1 MSTTTGIHQPHYL
14 PWLRYFEKI
23 ARSDAF
29 VVLDNIQF
37 NKNGWQNRNKVKSSS
52 GAVLLTVPVYER
64 YQQPL
69 HEVHINNNVSWRR
82 KHWLTIE
89 QAYRK
94 APFFNEYAAFLYE
107 TYEKEWDF
115 LNELNRHMLEYFARA
130 LGIRTRM
137 YYASELNVP
146 GEATERLVNLVR
158 AAGGNVYYSGAF
170 ALDAYLDV
178 DLMEKAGISLALQE
192 WKAPVYPQLH
202 GPFIADLSII
212 DLLMNCGP
220 KSLSILL
227 GEAHDSA

>member
-1 MSTTTGIHQPHYL
+1 MSTITGIHQPHYL

-29 VVLDNIQF
+29 IVLDNIQF

-52 GAVLLTVPVYER
+52 GAVLLTAPVYEK

-69 HEVHINNNVSWRR
+69 NEVRINNTVSWRR

-89 QAYRK
+89 QSYRK
-94 APFFNEYAAFLYE
+94 APFFEAYAAFLNE
-107 TYEKEWDF
+107 TYEREWEY
-115 LNELNRHMLEYFARA
+115 LNALNRHMLEYFVCA
-130 LGIRTRM
+130 LGIRTRL

-146 GEATERLVNLVR
+146 GEATERLVNLVH
-158 AAGGNVYYSGAF
+158 AVGGDVYYSGAF
-170 ALDAYLDV
+170 ARDAYLDIEQ
-178 DLMEKAGISLALQE
+178 LEKAGISLALQE
-192 WKAPVYPQLH
+192 WKAPVYTQLH

-227 GEAHDSA
+227 GGTHDSA